1 MTLQEVK
8 DALSKVKHPAIDN
21 SLVNLGIVSNIDL
34 VENTVSVVFAFPF
47 PNIPIAEQLVASI
60 ENPVKEMG
68 LEFEHMIRGMTDNE
82 RALFMQLEQE
92 GWIG

>member
-1 MTLQEVK
+1 M
-8 DALSKVKHPAIDN
+8 I
-21 SLVNLGIVSNIDL
+21 NLGIVSNIDL

-47 PNIPIAEQLVASI
+47 PNIPIAEQLIASI

-68 LEFEHMIRGMTDNE
+68 LDFDYTIRVMTDEE

>member
-1 MTLQEVK
+1 MSLQEVK
-8 DALSKVKHPAIDN
+8 DKLSKVKHPAIDN
-21 SLVNLGIVSNIDL
+21 SLINLGIVSNIDL
-34 VENTVSVVFAFPF
+34 VDNKVSVVFAFPF

-60 ENPVKEMG
+60 ENPVREMG
-68 LEFEHMIRGMTDNE
+68 LDFEHTIRVMTDAE

>member
-1 MTLQEVK
+1 MSLQEIK
-8 DALSKVKHPAIDN
+8 DVLLNVKHPAINN
-21 SLVNLGIVSNIDL
+21 SLINLGIVSNIDL
-34 VENTVSVVFAFPF
+34 IENTVSVVFAFPF
-47 PNIPIAEQLVASI
+47 PNIPIAEQLVALI

-68 LEFEHMIRGMTDNE
+68 LDFDYTIRVMTDEE